1 MKFTSRFSLVLLLV
15 LGVGGHVFA
24 LPSGDQNDGALIN
37 DEASSNGF
45 KGALGIKESI
55 LLSRD
60 QWRKVIVDGKA
71 QIEICPGRYRGTSW
85 CRVPDT
91 EGLNSF
97 LGGMVTGEAYP
108 AEKAIQLLAG
118 KDARILE
125 MREKGGTLEILFGA
139 RFDGHTVRRSGIESI
154 AVARPTE
161 EDKAGVASASI
172 ILKIGV
178 AGLILVCLGVVLV
191 GVFEVR
197 ASRRRLID
205 GPTMQEA
212 TVTRLREEQQR
223 LKNPPDRTIRQP
235 APLQTL
241 AESPKPKADSPVID
255 TGAHTVASKGRRLF
269 ID

>member
-1 MKFTSRFSLVLLLV
+1 MKFTSRFSLVLLLF

-24 LPSGDQNDGALIN
+24 LPSADHNDAALI
-37 DEASSNGF
+37 DGGASSSGF
-45 KGALGIKESI
+45 NGALGIKESI

-60 QWRKVIVDGKA
+60 QWRKVIVDGKT

-97 LGGMVTGEAYP
+97 LGGMVSGEAYP
-108 AEKAIQLLAG
+108 VEKAIQLLAG

-178 AGLILVCLGVVLV
+178 AGLILVFLGVVLV
-191 GVFEVR
+191 GVNEVR

-205 GPTMQEA
+205 GPTMQEEI
-212 TVTRLREEQQR
+212 VMRLREEQRR
-223 LKNPPDRTIRQP
+223 LINPPDRVVRLPT
-235 APLQTL
+235 PLQTL
-241 AESPKPKADSPVID
+241 AESPMPRSDSPPID
-255 TGAHTVASKGRRLF
+255 TGAHTDGGNGRRLF

>member
-1 MKFTSRFSLVLLLV
+1 VKFTSRFSLVILLF
-15 LGVGGHVFA
+15 LGLGGQAYA
-24 LPSGDQNDGALIN
+24 LSSSDQNESTVITEGAG
-37 DEASSNGF
+37 SSGFNGS
-45 KGALGIKESI
+45 LGIKESI

-60 QWRKVIVDGKA
+60 QWRKVIVDGKT

-97 LGGMVTGEAYP
+97 MGGMVTGEAYP

-125 MREKGGTLEILFGA
+125 MREKGGTLEILYGA
-139 RFDGHTVRRSGIESI
+139 RFNGDTVRRSGIESI

-172 ILKIGV
+172 ILNTGAGV
-178 AGLILVCLGVVLV
+178 LILVCLGVVLV
-191 GVFEVR
+191 GVFEER
-197 ASRRRLID
+197 SSRRRRID
-205 GPTMQEA
+205 EPTMQEA
-212 TVTRLREEQQR
+212 LVARLREQQR
-223 LKNPPDRTIRQP
+223 LINPPDRVVRQP
-235 APLQTL
+235 VPLQSL
-241 AESPKPKADSPVID
+241 AESSKPTSESPPVD
-255 TGAHTVASKGRRLF
+255 TGTHTLASKGRRLF

>member
-24 LPSGDQNDGALIN
+24 LPSGDHNDGALI
-37 DEASSNGF
+37 DDGASSSGFNGS
-45 KGALGIKESI
+45 LGIKESI
-55 LLSRD
+55 LISRD
-60 QWRKVIVDGKA
+60 QWRKIIVDGKT

-125 MREKGGTLEILFGA
+125 MREKGRTLEILFGA
-139 RFDGHTVRRSGIESI
+139 PFDGHTVRRSGIESI

-178 AGLILVCLGVVLV
+178 AGLILVSLGVVLV
-191 GVFEVR
+191 GVNEVR
-197 ASRRRLID
+197 ASRRRLIY
-205 GPTMQEA
+205 GPTMQEEI
-212 TVTRLREEQQR
+212 VTRLREEQQR
-223 LKNPPDRTIRQP
+223 LINPHDTVVRQP
-235 APLQTL
+235 TPLQTL
-241 AESPKPKADSPVID
+241 AESPMPRSDSPPID
-255 TGAHTVASKGRRLF
+255 TGTHTDGGNGRRLF

>member
-1 MKFTSRFSLVLLLV
+1 MKFTSRFSLVILLF
-15 LGVGGHVFA
+15 LGLGGQAYA
-24 LPSGDQNDGALIN
+24 LSSSDQNESTVITEGAG
-37 DEASSNGF
+37 SSGFNGS
-45 KGALGIKESI
+45 LGIKESI

-60 QWRKVIVDGKA
+60 QWRKVIVDGKT

-97 LGGMVTGEAYP
+97 MGGMVTGEAYP

-125 MREKGGTLEILFGA
+125 MREKGGTLEILYGA
-139 RFDGHTVRRSGIESI
+139 RFNGDTVRRSGIESI

-172 ILKIGV
+172 ILNTGV
-178 AGLILVCLGVVLV
+178 GFLILVCLGVVLV
-191 GVFEVR
+191 GVFEER
-197 ASRRRLID
+197 ASRRRRID
-205 GPTMQEA
+205 GPTMQESLVA
-212 TVTRLREEQQR
+212 RLREEQR
-223 LKNPPDRTIRQP
+223 LLNPPDRDIRQP

-241 AESPKPKADSPVID
+241 SESSKSRAENPPID

>member
-24 LPSGDQNDGALIN
+24 LPSGDENDGALIN
-37 DEASSNGF
+37 DGASSSGFNGS
-45 KGALGIKESI
+45 LGIKESI

-60 QWRKVIVDGKA
+60 QWRKVIVDGKT

-139 RFDGHTVRRSGIESI
+139 RFDGHTVRRSGIKSI

-172 ILKIGV
+172 ILNIGV
-178 AGLILVCLGVVLV
+178 AGLIFVCLGVVLV

-205 GPTMQEA
+205 GSTMQEA

-223 LKNPPDRTIRQP
+223 LINPPDRTIRQP
-235 APLQTL
+235 APLQPL

-255 TGAHTVASKGRRLF
+255 TGAHTGASKGRRLY